1 MKLRFLR
8 DVYDYEKGKV
18 YEVKEAQATAF
29 LTQGYALRASDKFA
43 SRHEKQQPVKTDK
56 SKIKG
61 LSGGIE

>member
-18 YEVKEAQATAF
+18 YEVKEPQSSAF
-29 LTQGYALRASDKFA
+29 LTQGYALRASDKFE
-43 SRHEKQQPVKTDK
+43 SRHEKQQPIKTDK

-61 LSGGIE
+61 LNGGAK